1 MAYSED
7 DFLMIS
13 GIQHFVFCRR
23 QWVLG
28 HIEDQWEDN
37 YLTLKGDQLHEKAD
51 DPFLKESR
59 GSKFIVRAMPIH
71 SVEYGL
77 TGICDIVEFTK
88 DDVNGVPVRGKKE
101 KYPPIPVEY
110 KHGQKKSDHSDELQ
124 LLAEAVCLEEML
136 FCHLEYGYLYY
147 GKTKHRTK
155 VEFTPEL
162 RAMLVRTVNE
172 MHQYWDRKYTPK
184 VKPTEK
190 CKSCSLR
197 NICLPSLLKT
207 ETVDEYLR
215 RRLDD

>member
-1 MAYSED
+1 M
-7 DFLMIS
+7 
-13 GIQHFVFCRR
+13 
-23 QWVLG
+23 
-28 HIEDQWEDN
+28 
-37 YLTLKGDQLHEKAD
+37 
-51 DPFLKESR
+51 
-59 GSKFIVRAMPIH
+59 
-71 SVEYGL
+71 
-77 TGICDIVEFTK
+77 
-88 DDVNGVPVRGKKE
+88 
-101 KYPPIPVEY
+101 
-110 KHGQKKSDHSDELQ
+110 
-124 LLAEAVCLEEML
+124 
-136 FCHLEYGYLYY
+136 YY